1 MRRSVHTAVA
11 AIICGLSAAMV
22 LTDEAT
28 AGPVGVARSGVEL
41 SSPVEKVYYRR
52 RYRRYGRRYYY
63 DPTGAAVAGAALG
76 IMGAGIAAATAPR
89 YYPVYPAYPAYP
101 AYPVYPAYPD
111 WGW

>member
-11 AIICGLSAAMV
+11 ALICGLSAAMA

-28 AGPVGVARSGVEL
+28 AGPVGVARSDVAL

-52 RYRRYGRRYYY
+52 YYRRYGRRYYY
-63 DPTGAAVAGAALG
+63 DPAGAAVAGAALG

-89 YYPVYPAYPAYP
+89 YDYYGYPAYYPAYPAYP
-101 AYPVYPAYPD
+101 A